1 MNQLRNYFEN
11 NDKRLINK
19 FNHYF
24 DVYERHFNKYRGKK
38 ATIVEIGV
46 FQGGSLQMWR
56 DYFGSDAT
64 IWGIDIDSACKTLAE
79 KDTHILIG
87 SQEDPTFLKSILEKI
102 GPIDILIDDGGH
114 TQNQQI
120 VSFEELFNHIKEDGV
135 YLCEDVH
142 TSYMNVYGGGHQR
155 NGSYIEYTKN
165 LIDKINAHHSEEV
178 SLKVDEFTRTANSI
192 HYYDSIVVIE
202 KAKMVPPSS
211 KMTGHRSFEY
221 IAVKKTFFEKVQY
234 HALIRINKLLRI
246 FKLKA
251 IFVNKM
257 MELNFKH

>member
-1 MNQLRNYFEN
+1 
-11 NDKRLINK
+11 
-19 FNHYF
+19 
-24 DVYERHFNKYRGKK
+24 
-38 ATIVEIGV
+38 
-46 FQGGSLQMWR
+46 
-56 DYFGSDAT
+56 
-64 IWGIDIDSACKTLAE
+64 
-79 KDTHILIG
+79 
-87 SQEDPTFLKSILEKI
+87 
-102 GPIDILIDDGGH
+102 
-114 TQNQQI
+114 
-120 VSFEELFNHIKEDGV
+120 
-135 YLCEDVH
+135 
-142 TSYMNVYGGGHQR
+142 MNVYGGGHQR